1 VGDDSGGPPGEPR
14 SRKRIVAEGK
24 ALKAILERDRS
35 VTLDATDATDAKRH
49 MGSLAASRRPSALAR
64 RTSICVEQGW
74 LR

>member
-1 VGDDSGGPPGEPR
+1 MWVTTQEGHLVNLDR
-14 SRKRIVAEGK
+14 VKRIVAEGK

-35 VTLDATDATDAKRH
+35 VTLDATDAKRH

-64 RTSICVEQGW
+64 RTSICVEQDW